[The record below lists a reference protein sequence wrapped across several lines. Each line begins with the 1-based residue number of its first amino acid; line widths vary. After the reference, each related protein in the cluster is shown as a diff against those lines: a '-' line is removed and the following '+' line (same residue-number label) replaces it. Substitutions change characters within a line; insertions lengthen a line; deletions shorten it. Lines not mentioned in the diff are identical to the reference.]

1 MTQPW
6 EALIEGMLEA
16 VLLVEPVQLTVVAA
30 NRAAHKLLGVP
41 SHSLPGR
48 SVIDLA
54 AAPEDMFFWEDVAA
68 GLSNN
73 IYSETLLR
81 REDGQAIHVMR
92 RVTLA
97 RLDISTS
104 MYVVAIRDHTDQRQV
119 ETELEKLISELRA
132 TLESTADGILVTD
145 LDGSIRSYNHLFAK
159 LWGLPE
165 ELLTSRNDAAVY
177 AWMDNCMVDASHYN
191 ERLAAIRRSP
201 LMEAND
207 VLVLHSG
214 KVLERVTLPQYA
226 RGRPIGRVYSFRDI
240 SQKLLD
246 QARLQLAS
254 KVFEASTDAI
264 FITDEEQRIITTNP
278 SFERLT
284 QFSEIDML
292 GLSISDFFLD
302 HSNADILKRMLDE
315 LELDGFWE
323 GELWNRR
330 KDGHAYLCMISL
342 VRVQNEEGQ
351 TIHTIGFFKDCT
363 ENYNAKQK
371 IEELAFTDALTGLP
385 NRMLLEERIS
395 QSITHASRDHGQFA
409 LLFLDLDNFKQINDS
424 LGHPF
429 GDRVL
434 VEVTDR
440 LKKCLRQVDTAAR
453 LGGDEFVL
461 LLHQADAGGAE
472 ICARRV
478 LADLSAPFNLDGI
491 EFTVTCSIGIA
502 LYPDD
507 GTQMQDLIKNAD
519 SAMYYVKERGRSDF
533 RFYQRKMNI
542 GLLSRMKI
550 DHAMRQALEHQEF
563 RLHFQPLYCLGSDQ
577 IFGAEALIRWHDKEL
592 GEISPARFIPIAEE
606 TGLIIA
612 IGNWVMQTAIAQAA
626 AWNKNGQQILI
637 SINVSALQFQ
647 QANFV
652 ESLSNALCDAHLD
665 PSCIELELTESILI
679 RDAQETLKKLD
690 AIARLGVK
698 MAIDDFGTGY
708 SSLSYLKRFPI
719 NKLKIDRSFV
729 MNLPKDES
737 DIAIVTAIISLA
749 HALKLQVIAEGV
761 ETQEQ
766 KDLLNSLHCDQIQGY
781 LIAKAMDPHEFE
793 ATFLNGNEE
802 RPQSLAS

>member
-1 MTQPW
+1 MTHAW
-6 EALIEGMLEA
+6 EGLIEGMLEA

-30 NRAAHKLLGVP
+30 NRAAHKILGVP
-41 SHSLPGR
+41 SHSLAGR

-81 REDGQAIHVMR
+81 RADGQAIPVMR
-92 RVTLA
+92 RVSLVRFDNA
-97 RLDISTS
+97 SS

-119 ETELEKLISELRA
+119 ESELEKLISELRA

-165 ELLTSRNDAAVY
+165 DLLTSRNDTAVY

-191 ERLAAIRRSP
+191 ERLALIRRSP

-207 VLVLHSG
+207 ILVLHSG

-240 SQKLLD
+240 SQKLAD

-284 QFSEIDML
+284 QFSEVEMI
-292 GLSISDFFLD
+292 GLSISDFFLG
-302 HSNADILKRMLDE
+302 HGNAEMLKRMLDE
-315 LELDGFWE
+315 LALDGFWE

-330 KDGHAYLCMISL
+330 RDGHAYLCMISL
-342 VRVQNEEGQ
+342 VRVLNEDGK
-351 TIHTIGFFKDCT
+351 TIHTIGFFKDRT

-395 QSITHASRDHGQFA
+395 QSITHASRDQGQFA

-434 VEVTDR
+434 VEVTER

-461 LLHQADAGGAE
+461 LLHQADAAGAE

-478 LADLSAPFNLDGI
+478 LIDLSAPFNLDGI

-502 LYPDD
+502 LYPED

-563 RLHFQPLYCLGSDQ
+563 RLHYQPLFSLESNKV
-577 IFGAEALIRWHDKEL
+577 FGAEALIRWTDKEL
-592 GEISPARFIPIAEE
+592 GEISPAQFIPIAEQ

-626 AWNKNGQQILI
+626 AWNKNGQHMLI

-647 QANFV
+647 QPNFV
-652 ESLSNALCDAHLD
+652 DSLSNALCEAHLD

-679 RDAQETLKKLD
+679 RDAQETLKKLE
-690 AIARLGVK
+690 AIAKLGVK

-719 NKLKIDRSFV
+719 NKLKIDRSFI
-729 MNLPKDES
+729 MNLPRDES
-737 DIAIVTAIISLA
+737 DVAIVTAIVSLA
-749 HALKLQVIAEGV
+749 RALKLKVIAEGV
-761 ETQEQ
+761 ESIEQ
-766 KDLLNSLHCDQIQGY
+766 QQLLAELGCHQVQGY
-781 LIAKAMDPHEFE
+781 LIAKALDPLAFE
-793 ATFLNGNEE
+793 ALFLDGKEATLRSIN
-802 RPQSLAS
+802 A

>member
-284 QFSEIDML
+284 QFSEVDML

-315 LELDGFWE
+315 LALDGFWE

-351 TIHTIGFFKDCT
+351 TIHTIGFFKDRT

-502 LYPDD
+502 LYPED

-563 RLHFQPLYCLGSDQ
+563 RLHFQPLFCLDTHE

-592 GEISPARFIPIAEE
+592 GEISPAKFIPIAEE

-766 KDLLNSLHCDQIQGY
+766 KDLLSSLHCDQIQGY

-793 ATFLNGNEE
+793 ASFLNGNQE
-802 RPQSLAS
+802 RAQSLAS